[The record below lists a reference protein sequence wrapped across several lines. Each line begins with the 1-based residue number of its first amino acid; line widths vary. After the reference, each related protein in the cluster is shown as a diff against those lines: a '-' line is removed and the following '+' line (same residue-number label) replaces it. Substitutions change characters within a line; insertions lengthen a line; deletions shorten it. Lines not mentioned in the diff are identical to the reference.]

1 MPTEGPACHADRFA
15 DVVVQKRLAKRA
27 IAQKEVVTEVVTGVT
42 AEAIAEAGVS
52 PKPIAPDLIESELI
66 ESEPI
71 AFDETQLSALQH
83 LFYPQSLASVFNRA
97 ERIRA
102 FGASAFL
109 VAVPVFVQAP
119 LVRAFPWISLAMTG
133 LWLWL
138 GWMLF
143 NQPSRRLWGD
153 LVIGFS
159 WTWLA
164 GAIYWGWFRWE
175 PLIHL
180 PIESIGL
187 PIVLL
192 LMRYGKANIGN
203 YFYLGSLFGTA
214 ITDIYFYCTD
224 LIPYWRKLMASQ
236 PAEVPDILHSAL
248 LQMGT
253 YQGVGF
259 AIVLLSLLVMLGTIP
274 LRTQSVRWW
283 AFSGAVLSTILVD
296 SLFFIA
302 AILA

>member
-1 MPTEGPACHADRFA
+1 MPTEGPARQSSPASDVIVQ
-15 DVVVQKRLAKRA
+15 DVVTRKKL
-27 IAQKEVVTEVVTGVT
+27 AQKEIACKEVVSETN
-42 AEAIAEAGVS
+42 AQLLEDI
-52 PKPIAPDLIESELI
+52 KP
-66 ESEPI
+66 
-71 AFDETQLSALQH
+71 DEEQLSALQH
-83 LFYPQSLASVFNRA
+83 LFHPQSLVSLSNRP
-97 ERIRA
+97 ERLKA
-102 FGASAFL
+102 FFAAAFL
-109 VAVPVFVQAP
+109 VAVPVFIQAP
-119 LVRAFPWISLAMTG
+119 LVRVFPWLSLTITG

-138 GWMLF
+138 GWTLF
-143 NQPSRRLWGD
+143 NQPKQKLWGD

-164 GAIYWGWFRWE
+164 GAVYWGWFRWE

-187 PIVLL
+187 PIVLV

-224 LIPYWRKLMASQ
+224 LIPYWRKLMAGS
-236 PAEVPDILHSAL
+236 PAEAPQILHRAL
-248 LQMGT
+248 IQMGT

-296 SLFFIA
+296 SLFFAA
-302 AILA
+302 AIFA

>member
-1 MPTEGPACHADRFA
+1 MPNEGPARHADRFV
-15 DVVVQKRLAKRA
+15 DVVAQKRLARRA
-27 IAQKEVVTEVVTGVT
+27 LAKKEVVTEIVTEVA
-42 AEAIAEAGVS
+42 AEISTS
-52 PKPIAPDLIESELI
+52 PKPIRPELLGP
-66 ESEPI
+66 EALDPEPLE
-71 AFDETQLSALQH
+71 FDEAQLSAFQH
-83 LFYPQSLASVFNRA
+83 LFYPQSLASISNRS
-97 ERIRA
+97 ERLKA

-133 LWLWL
+133 LWLWF
-138 GWMLF
+138 GWTLF

-236 PAEVPDILHSAL
+236 PAEVPDVLHSAL

-302 AILA
+302 AVLA

>member
-1 MPTEGPACHADRFA
+1 MPIEGSARQAVPVAEESTE
-15 DVVVQKRLAKRA
+15 KRA
-27 IAQKEVVTEVVTGVT
+27 RPD
-42 AEAIAEAGVS
+42 EA
-52 PKPIAPDLIESELI
+52 
-66 ESEPI
+66 
-71 AFDETQLSALQH
+71 QLSALRH
-83 LFYPQSLASVFNRA
+83 LFHPQSLETIANRP
-97 ERIRA
+97 ERLKA
-102 FGASAFL
+102 LFASAFL

-119 LVRAFPWISLAMTG
+119 LVRLFPWLSLMMTG

-138 GWMLF
+138 GWTLF
-143 NQPSRRLWGD
+143 NRPNQKLWGD
-153 LVIGFS
+153 LIIGFS

-164 GAIYWGWFRWE
+164 GAVYWGWFRWE

-180 PIESIGL
+180 PIEAIGL
-187 PIVLL
+187 PIVLV
-192 LMRYGKANIGN
+192 LMRYRKANIGN

-224 LIPYWRKLMASQ
+224 LIPYWRSLMSSPPAAASQ
-236 PAEVPDILHSAL
+236 ILHSAL
-248 LQMGT
+248 MKMGT

-296 SLFFIA
+296 SLFFAA